1 MRYQLFA
8 GMAMVAVLTGCGTIR
23 QTTMPPEDDLLSGAG
38 SIIQTDH
45 NATAFEQ
52 IDIATLLKTYGLDSI
67 KDISE
72 DITGSRFI
80 YLRNDMQDRIL
91 AASNQRC
98 GYYLRKLVAAKSQT
112 KMAWGGL
119 ALLLSGA
126 ASVTSPASAA
136 KLLAAGSSV
145 ATGVNTLYDEA
156 YFNNLALN
164 VIAGGISKQR
174 EGLLLQMTE
183 LRKKN
188 MSEYP
193 VNRAVADAISYHSA
207 CNMVTGLEA
216 AANAIKLAPAA
227 PTDGKPGTAPNTN
240 IQGGGND
247 APAGNA
253 AGPVNPEPE
262 KSLSKPAALPGVSP
276 QI

>member
-1 MRYQLFA
+1 MIYKLFA
-8 GMAMVAVLTGCGTIR
+8 SVVMVAVLTGCGTIR
-23 QTTMPPEDDLLSGAG
+23 QATMPPEDDLLSGAG
-38 SIIQTDH
+38 AIIGTGDKV
-45 NATAFEQ
+45 TKFEQ
-52 IDIATLLKTYGLDSI
+52 IDITELLKTYGLDNLKDSS
-67 KDISE
+67 KDI
-72 DITGSRFI
+72 TLPKFT

-98 GYYLRKLVAAKSQT
+98 GYYLRMLVAAKSQT

-119 ALLLSGA
+119 ALLLTGA
-126 ASVTSPASAA
+126 ASVTNPASAA

-183 LRKKN
+183 MRKKN
-188 MSEYP
+188 MSDYP

-227 PTDGKPGTAPNTN
+227 PTEGKPGTAPVTN
-240 IQGGGND
+240 REANGGD
-247 APAGNA
+247 MPAPAQEPANA
-253 AGPVNPEPE
+253 GAKQV
-262 KSLSKPAALPGVSP
+262 LSKPATTPGVAP